1 MKYTVNLADLKAG
14 DLNMWNDKGPK
25 RERKGI
31 RYWFGCLYY
40 GSERRMLAYNA
51 LSSIT
56 YKFEPS
62 PYEEQQDAAIQ
73 FYREKMVEKGFD
85 LNQPELVDQIEFMAW
100 SAWGRQS
107 GCFAQQEK
115 LRQSQLEYDRELVA
129 YQQHRDQPPR
139 GSAAHMRADA
149 LKTYQRTGV
158 WGLNSY
164 GGHVLNEK
172 ERRNLGL

>member
-1 MKYTVNLADLKAG
+1 MKYTVNLADLDAG
-14 DLNMWNDKGPK
+14 DLDMWNVKGPK

-40 GSERRMLAYNA
+40 GSERRMLTYRA

-56 YKFEPS
+56 YKFAAS
-62 PYEEQQDAAIQ
+62 PYEEQQDVAVQ
-73 FYREKMVEKGFD
+73 FYREQMVEKGFD
-85 LNQPELVDQIEFMAW
+85 LNQPELVDQIESMAW

-107 GCFAQQEK
+107 GYFAQQEER
-115 LRQSQLEYDRELVA
+115 RQAQLQYDRELAA
-129 YQQHRDQPPR
+129 YQQHRDQPLR
-139 GSAAHMRADA
+139 GSTAHMRAEA

-164 GGHVLNEK
+164 GGHILNEQ